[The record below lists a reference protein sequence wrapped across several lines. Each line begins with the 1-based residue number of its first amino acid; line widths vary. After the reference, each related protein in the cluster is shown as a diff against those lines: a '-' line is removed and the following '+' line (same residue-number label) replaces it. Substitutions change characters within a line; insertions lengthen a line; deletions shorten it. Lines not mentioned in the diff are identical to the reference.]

1 MQHPYEPPAQWV
13 PNGGHSLSL
22 ILLFPVYLW
31 PRAWHC
37 HPLWLQPHPVRHPP
51 LLLVPYIV
59 SLPAS
64 WALHFLPV
72 QSRPGGLLHL
82 RSLPSSCV
90 ASLHRILHCLC
101 RSLVSPPPPQP
112 RKDLLLAPPLGPDS
126 TLCKAVAD
134 LFCPVPL
141 NTEVIRAC
149 TWLYLSPFPLMR
161 SRKPAL
167 FGEMEGERHSISQ
180 EDKAQ
185 EKGDQN
191 SRKTELPITMASTL
205 LDLNFQ
211 KIWKGFIGGV

>member
-1 MQHPYEPPAQWV
+1 MWLACTGYFTACAAV
-13 PNGGHSLSL
+13 S
-22 ILLFPVYLW
+22 YLR
-31 PRAWHC
+31 PRPSQGRISSW
-37 HPLWLQPHPVRHPP
+37 
-51 LLLVPYIV
+51 LLL
-59 SLPAS
+59 
-64 WALHFLPV
+64 WALTAPCV
-72 QSRPGGLLHL
+72 RQSLTFSGLSH
-82 RSLPSSCV
+82 
-90 ASLHRILHCLC
+90 
-101 RSLVSPPPPQP
+101 
-112 RKDLLLAPPLGPDS
+112 
-126 TLCKAVAD
+126 
-134 LFCPVPL
+134 L

-149 TWLYLSPFPLMR
+149 TWLYLSLFPLMR